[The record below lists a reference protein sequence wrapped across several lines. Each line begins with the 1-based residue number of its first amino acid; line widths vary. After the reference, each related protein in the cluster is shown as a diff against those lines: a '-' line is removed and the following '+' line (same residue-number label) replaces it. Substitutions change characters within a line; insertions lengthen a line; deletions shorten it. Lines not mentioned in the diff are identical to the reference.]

1 LSSEKH
7 YWGLHSPDHPQ
18 LGCPCNGCE
27 RARSAA
33 EIRNLKNQLLRE
45 REVMDDNTAEAIEM
59 GDLLADVI
67 DAAQDL
73 YEAYTQEDQIKD
85 GWKSDPVLDPRLA
98 ALFQKVEALL
108 AKEETP

>member
-1 LSSEKH
+1 LTKNQT
-7 YWGLHSPDHPQ
+7 YWGLHHPDYPE
-18 LGCPCNGCE
+18 LACPCNGCE
-27 RARSAA
+27 KARHIARMRNIESSRLKYNSLKDDAA
-33 EIRNLKNQLLRE
+33 
-45 REVMDDNTAEAIEM
+45 AEAIEM

-73 YEAYTQEDQIKD
+73 YEGYTQEDQIKD